1 MLCPKCSQPIEEGKA
16 FCKNCG
22 ANIQDPDATVAMPAA
37 PAQETAPEETAPVAP
52 EAQAPADTTAPVS
65 FAGDVAPITEGKKLN
80 IKKILLITI
89 PCIVLA
95 VLLIFNMN
103 NIAGF
108 FVKTFASPET
118 YLSYSLAQSIK
129 DPAKGM
135 ITSYDNFINGL
146 TDDASVVSAINVKAT
161 DKGLESLVSLLEES
175 GTEDIDEEDLAFLK
189 DMSLDTTVNLKE
201 GVANMTGLF
210 NIGKGEIVSAEAILD
225 PIEGSAYMGLPEL
238 NESFLE
244 FDLEED
250 MDITIS
256 DYIDMDEETIGKF
269 IDIIQECAP
278 EGKELEDIAIDIG
291 KAALGCIEDVEKG
304 KETLEIGDI
313 SQKVTTLSFTLD
325 EEASANMSI
334 AAMEAMLE
342 NKDIEKIITN
352 AQETVEK
359 KYEDLGLKG
368 EAEDAVET
376 ALEEDWYDLFTDSL
390 EESIDAQEDLLDD
403 ESEYSTDVEF
413 TLYID
418 GDHKMAGYKI
428 TDNASYETELADY
441 EEYPEYYDEE
451 PKLEDYVLFVATATK
466 GNKFEYIYTDGE
478 DTIME
483 GSGKNT
489 GKTLSGTYTIYSSYY
504 NYDTAETEYA
514 EMIELVFEDINQKQ
528 WQKGNMK
535 GSFTITPKEAFYE
548 AIGGDSIL
556 EVLDLSLKVDMDTT
570 KKDAKINL
578 TLYND
583 EDELITISTDST
595 LKGGEKVKA
604 PSDTTKAEDAEDWAS
619 DTDFDTLISNLE
631 DAGVPDEW
639 VDAIEQSLDY

>member
-37 PAQETAPEETAPVAP
+37 PAQETAPEDATAPV
-52 EAQAPADTTAPVS
+52 APADTTAPVS
-65 FAGDVAPITEGKKLN
+65 FAGDAVPVTEGKKLN
-80 IKKILLITI
+80 IKKLLLITI
-89 PCIVLA
+89 PCLVLA
-95 VLLIFNMN
+95 FLLIFNMN
-103 NIAGF
+103 NIVGF

-135 ITSYDNFINGL
+135 IASYDNFIDNL
-146 TDDASVVSAINVKAT
+146 TDDASVVSAINIKAT

-175 GTEDIDEEDLAFLK
+175 GTEDISEEDLAFLK
-189 DMSLDTTVNLKE
+189 DMSLDTTVNLKQ

-210 NIGKGEIVSAEAILD
+210 NIGKGEIISAEAILD

-250 MDITIS
+250 MGSTCS

-269 IDIIQECAP
+269 VDIIKDCAP

-325 EEASANMSI
+325 EEASANISI
-334 AAMEAMLE
+334 AVMEAMLE

-359 KYEDLGLKG
+359 KYEDLGLKSD
-368 EAEDAVET
+368 AEEAVET
-376 ALEEDWYDLFTDSL
+376 ALEEDWYELFTDSL
-390 EESIDAQEDLLDD
+390 EDSIDAQEDLLDD
-403 ESEYSTDVEF
+403 ESEYSTDVEY

-418 GDHKMAGYKI
+418 NDHKMVGYKI
-428 TDNASYETELADY
+428 VDNASYETELADY

-451 PKLEDYVLFVATATK
+451 PKLEDYTLFEATATK
-466 GNKFEYIYTDGE
+466 GNKFEHIYTNGE
-478 DTIME
+478 NTIIE
-483 GSGKNT
+483 GNGKNT
-489 GKTLSGTYTIYSSYY
+489 GKTLSGTYTVYSSYY
-504 NYDTAETEYA
+504 NYDTEEIESA
-514 EMIELVFEDINQKQ
+514 EMMELVFEDMSQKQ
-528 WQKGNMK
+528 WQKGNLK

-548 AIGGDSIL
+548 TIGGDSIL

-570 KKDAKINL
+570 KKDAKFSL
-578 TLYND
+578 ALFND

-631 DAGVPDEW
+631 DAGIPDEW